1 MAKVKWA
8 VTRGGSPD
16 GVDCVAFCRAMA
28 DETRQE
34 ILRLLQKQGDMCAG
48 DIVKAFK
55 KSSQPTISHHLKV
68 LRQERLVNSRR
79 EGKEIYYSLNE
90 ENVAECCG
98 QLFARFLP
106 ARALKM
112 YRAK

>member
-1 MAKVKWA
+1 MAKLEA
-8 VTRGGSPD
+8 I
-16 GVDCVAFCRAMA
+16 DCVAFCRAMG

-34 ILRLLQKQGDMCAG
+34 VLRLLQHNGEMRVG

-68 LRQERLVNSRR
+68 LKQERLVASRR
-79 EGKEIYYSLNE
+79 KGKEIYYSLDQ

-98 QLFARFLP
+98 QLFARFVP
-106 ARALKM
+106 AKALKT